1 MSVDSLNAIV
11 ERARA
16 GMDSAIAT
24 SARVDQSV
32 ARADRVMRQ
41 LDVRDGPARDAARRE
56 RQRLNAGLWNRVVR
70 VGVAIGIISIATI
83 IVGLII
89 PIGMFG
95 FLAAVGLAIGIAA
108 LVAFMPAQQS
118 AARAPTADLPNGE
131 MVQRFDSYIYR
142 SRAALPAPAQSELD
156 AISSALPSLKQTLE
170 RVDALDPNAQ
180 DARRLMSLHLPGL
193 IDRYRQVPEAFRAE
207 RDGEGVSV
215 DERLVEGLAAGR
227 AALGEI
233 AEKLARADMNAF
245 ETQGRFIQ
253 SRYGEDGPRAIGP
266 PDGP

>member
-11 ERARA
+11 ARARE
-16 GMDSAIAT
+16 GMETAIAS
-24 SARVDQSV
+24 SARVDRTV
-32 ARADRVMRQ
+32 TTADRVMRQ

-56 RQRLNAGLWNRVVR
+56 RQRLNSDLKRRVAR
-70 VGVAIGIISIATI
+70 VGIWIGVVSIVTI
-83 IVGLII
+83 VVGLIT

-95 FLAAVGLAIGIAA
+95 FLAAVGLAIGVTA
-108 LVAFMPAQQS
+108 LLAFMPAEAS
-118 AARAPTADLPNGE
+118 SARAPTADLPNGA

-156 AISSALPSLKQTLE
+156 AISAALPSLRQTLE

-193 IDRYRQVPEAFRAE
+193 IDRYRQVPENFRTEA
-207 RDGEGVSV
+207 DGEGISV

-227 AALGEI
+227 AALAEI
-233 AEKLARADMNAF
+233 SEKLARADMNAF
-245 ETQGRFIQ
+245 ETQGRFIK
-253 SRYGEDGPRAIGP
+253 SRYGEERIDG
-266 PDGP
+266 